1 MTTALFEERLLAE
14 LRHVVA
20 ARPASGV
27 VAAPR
32 RRRAPRLLLG
42 GAATTAAVGL
52 AVLLVAGG
60 GGVAPAFAVDRQ
72 SDGTV
77 TVTISRLSDAAG
89 LQAQLRA
96 AGIPAV
102 IDYTPPGK
110 ACREPRGR
118 PAAPPP
124 GPARASGSVSGAP
137 DHSATFTIS
146 RNMVAPGQTLVI
158 ETSGGTGPSSVGMQ
172 VIHGPVSPCQLV
184 DAPTPSPGGAG
195 GFSTGGPP
203 QGTASGT
210 ESRSFHT
217 GP

>member
-118 PAAPPP
+118 PAARRRGRRAPPAP
-124 GPARASGSVSGAP
+124 CLAPRITRRPLRSRATWS
-137 DHSATFTIS
+137 
-146 RNMVAPGQTLVI
+146 L
-158 ETSGGTGPSSVGMQ
+158 
-172 VIHGPVSPCQLV
+172 PV
-184 DAPTPSPGGAG
+184 
-195 GFSTGGPP
+195 
-203 QGTASGT
+203 
-210 ESRSFHT
+210 RHW
-217 GP
+217 